1 MLKNQI
7 DKPFADD
14 ECFVVSQAYYT
25 HIREIDQIL
34 MIYVNLSSWTW
45 PPKERGF
52 VLHSIWALY
61 EASYGV

>member
-7 DKPFADD
+7 DKGFADD

-34 MIYVNLSSWTW
+34 MIHVNVSSRDVTT
-45 PPKERGF
+45 
-52 VLHSIWALY
+52 
-61 EASYGV
+61 